1 MRAHTHTHT
10 LKHKALINVI
20 ASLQC
25 ISGVQY
31 IRRLWREFGTT
42 IQWEDVSKPLVHS
55 WNLLLSYFMVPLLR
69 FVLVICLAL
78 TVMILIEKLFVGAV
92 SLTVRIFKIKPEK
105 RYKWEPIKQDEEM
118 GTSVYPMVLVQIPM
132 YNEKEVVKFTCII
145 NGIIIIGIVYLSI
158 L

>member
-1 MRAHTHTHT
+1 
-10 LKHKALINVI
+10 
-20 ASLQC
+20 
-25 ISGVQY
+25 
-31 IRRLWREFGTT
+31 
-42 IQWEDVSKPLVHS
+42 
-55 WNLLLSYFMVPLLR
+55 MVPLLR

-132 YNEKEVVKFTCII
+132 YNEKEVV
-145 NGIIIIGIVYLSI
+145 YLHNYYWHCLS
-158 L
+158 